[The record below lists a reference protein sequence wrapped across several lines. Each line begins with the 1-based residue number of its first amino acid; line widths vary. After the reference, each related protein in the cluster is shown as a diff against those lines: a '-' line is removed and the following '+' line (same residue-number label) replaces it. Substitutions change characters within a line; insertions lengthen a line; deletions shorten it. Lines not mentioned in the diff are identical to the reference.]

1 MSTGTQASG
10 RGCVR
15 IAVVGEFNSG
25 KTTLVNAL
33 LGAPVLPTGF
43 TLHTAFQTVISYA
56 PRPRLAAEL
65 AQRKRIAIAWEHLT
79 KDAPAGIRRLHVGMP
94 LARLEAL
101 KVIDTPGLGYA
112 VDGADHEVLAACRRA
127 DVVIWCTPAVQAWKA
142 SEERAWL
149 TLPERV
155 RRRGILAVTFLDA
168 VGSASDARRVM
179 ARLDAEAGALFRSV
193 VAASAHD
200 DMPVDAAL
208 DLPTLASACSLT
220 A

>member
-1 MSTGTQASG
+1 MSTNTQIAG
-10 RGCVR
+10 RGCLR

-43 TLHTAFQTVISYA
+43 TSHTAFPTVVGYA

-65 AQRKRIAIAWEHLT
+65 AHRRRVAIAWERLAE
-79 KDAPAGIRRLHVGMP
+79 DAPPGIRRLHVGMP
-94 LARLEAL
+94 LARLESL
-101 KVIDTPGLGYA
+101 KVIDTPGLGRS
-112 VDGADHEVLAACRRA
+112 VDGTDYEVLAACRRA
-127 DVVIWCTPAVQAWKA
+127 DAVIWCTPAVQAWKA

-149 TLPERV
+149 TLPESV

-168 VGSASDARRVM
+168 VGSAANARRVM
-179 ARLDAEAGALFRSV
+179 ARLDAEAGALFRRV
-193 VAASAHD
+193 VAARAYD
-200 DMPVDAAL
+200 DMPLAAAL
-208 DLPTLASACSLT
+208 DLPTLAGACRLT